1 VKTETLMM
9 VRVYLTESEHR
20 ARELLQILKSAGIR
34 GATLLRGVSGF
45 GQSGKWHQ
53 ADWADLVGDLPLILE
68 FADSPAQIDSV
79 LPRLLLETKPRHVMR
94 FPVETLMPD

>member
-1 VKTETLMM
+1 MKTENLMM
-9 VRVYLTESEHR
+9 VRVYLTEHEHR
-20 ARELLQILKSAGIR
+20 ARELLEYLRDSGIR

-68 FADSPAQIDSV
+68 FADSPARVDAV
-79 LPRLLLETKPRHVMR
+79 LPGLLAQTKPRHVLR
-94 FPVETLMPD
+94 FPLEALLPD